1 MTFRDS
7 FQYFSQDPFPLGEI
21 HLGPSV
27 RGYWVDEE
35 VPAKLQHYTNIF
47 MLHTPARSKGG
58 FPLLAE
64 DSASKMAWIS
74 ALQASLRDYKRL
86 SPSRDLPCS
95 SAQRRE
101 QRLGYEEE
109 DNITS
114 STSSKVTTIL

>member
-1 MTFRDS
+1 M
-7 FQYFSQDPFPLGEI
+7 QDPFPLGEI
-21 HLGPSV
+21 YLGPSV

-74 ALQASLRDYKRL
+74 ALQTSLRDYKRL
-86 SPSRDLPCS
+86 SPSRDVACS

-114 STSSKVTTIL
+114 SKVHTVL